1 MKRTVAAAILAG
13 AVSSAGAQ
21 APAGEPYFGVLGNF
35 LVSPDSSRELDG
47 FGVQG
52 LYGTQLYG
60 WPVEYRAFYDKLE
73 PQSSNSTLEFFRA
86 GAGADLILGLT
97 DLGMPDMGVIKPFVL
112 GGAGVI
118 YGDAVPGNESEFDV
132 FANVGVGAMSAALT
146 DSGWRIRGDLKY
158 VYENLGEG
166 YLDLHAALGLE
177 IPLGAAAAYEVPVE
191 PVKVVKAAD
200 ETPVDSDGDGVLDGK
215 DRCPGTRAGTEVQS
229 DGCPVQ
235 AEPLAV
241 LELKGVSFE
250 SNSDLLRDESIV
262 VLDEAVATLNSKY
275 PNTRVEVAGHTD
287 SMGDDAYNL
296 DLSRRRAEAVRQYLT
311 QAGVDK
317 KRLSA
322 EGYGEAQPV
331 ADNGT
336 AAGRHQN
343 RRVEL
348 RVRE

>member
-1 MKRTVAAAILAG
+1 MKRTVAAVILAG

-21 APAGEPYFGVLGNF
+21 APAGETYYGVLGNF
-35 LVSPDSSRELDG
+35 LVSSDSSRDLDG
-47 FGVQG
+47 YGLQG

-60 WPVEYRAFYDKLE
+60 WPVEYRAFYDVLS
-73 PQSSNSTLEFFRA
+73 PQRGDDLFRA
-86 GAGADLILGLT
+86 GAGADVLLGLA
-97 DLGMPDMGVIKPFVL
+97 DLGVPDFAGIKPFVL

-118 YGDAVPGNESEFDV
+118 YGDAVPGNEAEFDL
-132 FANVGVGAMSAALT
+132 FANVGVGAMSAPLT
-146 DSGWRIRGDLKY
+146 DSGWRVRGDLKY

-177 IPLGAAAAYEVPVE
+177 IPLGAAMADTPAE

-200 ETPVDSDGDGVLDGK
+200 DTPVDSDGDGVVDGK

-229 DGCPVQ
+229 DGCAVQ
-235 AEPLAV
+235 AEPVAV

-250 SNSDLLRDESIV
+250 SNSDRLRDESIV
-262 VLDEAVATLNSKY
+262 VLDEAAATLNAKY
-275 PNTRVEVAGHTD
+275 PGARVEVAGHTD

-296 DLSRRRAEAVRQYLT
+296 DLSRRRAEAVRLYLS
-311 QAGVDK
+311 QAGVDA

-331 ADNGT
+331 ADNST
-336 AAGRHQN
+336 REGRSQN

-348 RVRE
+348 RIKAS